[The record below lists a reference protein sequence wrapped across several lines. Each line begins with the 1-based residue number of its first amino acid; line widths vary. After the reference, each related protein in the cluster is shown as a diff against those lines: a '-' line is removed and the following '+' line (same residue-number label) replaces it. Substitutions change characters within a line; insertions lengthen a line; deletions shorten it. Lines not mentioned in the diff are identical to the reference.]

1 MCRRHERGSRYCASL
16 NANLRAQF
24 TPRLRRRCD
33 SRNIQYKMDL
43 YIFSVVLGAAGMA
56 AMAFLGFSSS
66 HGAAHH
72 GPDTSGHEMHGIAG
86 HGHSVDVAHGSP
98 HVSGHAHDAGHMH
111 LTAHAHAAPHS
122 HPVSWRSHLWTWL
135 SPRVLFNFLVG
146 FGATGL
152 IVERLV
158 GPVLALPIAVVGG
171 IAFEALAVGPIFKSL
186 FRFESQPAQT
196 LESALM
202 SEGRAV
208 TGFDAN
214 GNGLISVELGGE
226 VVQVLGTQLNEE
238 RKAGVRI
245 RAGDVVR
252 IEDVDDARNRCTV
265 SRIGLGETDSHDA
278 DRY

>member
-1 MCRRHERGSRYCASL
+1 
-16 NANLRAQF
+16 
-24 TPRLRRRCD
+24 
-33 SRNIQYKMDL
+33 MDL

-56 AMAFLGFSSS
+56 AMAFLGFASS
-66 HGAAHH
+66 HSAGHQAH
-72 GPDTSGHEMHGIAG
+72 DTSGHEMHGIGAP
-86 HGHSVDVAHGSP
+86 HGHAITPSHDIAHTHAGS
-98 HVSGHAHDAGHMH
+98 
-111 LTAHAHAAPHS
+111 HAHADGWKS
-122 HPVSWRSHLWTWL
+122 SVWSWL

-158 GPVLALPIAVVGG
+158 GPVLALPIAIVGG
-171 IAFEALAVGPIFKSL
+171 VLFEAFVVRPIFNSL

-214 GNGLISVELGGE
+214 GNGLISLELGGE

-238 RKAGVRI
+238 REAGVRI
-245 RAGDVVR
+245 RAGDIVR
-252 IEDVDDARNRCTV
+252 IEEVDSARNRCTV
-265 SRIGLGETDSHDA
+265 SRIGLGEADSHDA

>member
-1 MCRRHERGSRYCASL
+1 
-16 NANLRAQF
+16 
-24 TPRLRRRCD
+24 
-33 SRNIQYKMDL
+33 MDL
-43 YIFSVVLGAAGMA
+43 YTFSVVLGAAGMA
-56 AMAFLGFSSS
+56 AMAFLGFASS
-66 HGAAHH
+66 HSAGHQAH
-72 GPDTSGHEMHGIAG
+72 DTSGHEMHGIGAP
-86 HGHSVDVAHGSP
+86 HGHAITPSHDIAHT
-98 HVSGHAHDAGHMH
+98 HAGP
-111 LTAHAHAAPHS
+111 HAHADGWKS
-122 HPVSWRSHLWTWL
+122 SVWSWL

-158 GPVLALPIAVVGG
+158 GPVLALPIAIVGG
-171 IAFEALAVGPIFKSL
+171 VLFEAFVVRPIFNSL

-214 GNGLISVELGGE
+214 GNGLISLELGGE
-226 VVQVLGTQLNEE
+226 VVQVLGTQLSEE
-238 RKAGVRI
+238 REAGVRI
-245 RAGDVVR
+245 RAGDMVR
-252 IEDVDDARNRCTV
+252 IEEVDDTRNRCTV

>member
-1 MCRRHERGSRYCASL
+1 
-16 NANLRAQF
+16 
-24 TPRLRRRCD
+24 
-33 SRNIQYKMDL
+33 MDL
-43 YIFSVVLGAAGMA
+43 YVFGVVLGAAGMA
-56 AMAFLGFSSS
+56 AMAFLGFSSG

-72 GPDTSGHEMHGIAG
+72 GHDTSGHDVHGIGG
-86 HGHSVDVAHGSP
+86 HSHSVDVAHGSP

-111 LTAHAHAAPHS
+111 LTAHAAPHS
-122 HPVSWRSHLWTWL
+122 HPGGWRSHLWTWL

-158 GPVLALPIAVVGG
+158 APVLALPIAVVGG
-171 IAFEALAVGPIFKSL
+171 IAFEALVVGPIFNSL
-186 FRFESQPAQT
+186 FRFESRPAQT
-196 LESALM
+196 LGSALM

-208 TGFDAN
+208 TGFDVN
-214 GNGLISVELGGE
+214 GNGLISLELGGE

-245 RAGDVVR
+245 RAGDIVR

-265 SRIGLGETDSHDA
+265 SRIGLGETESHDA

>member
-1 MCRRHERGSRYCASL
+1 
-16 NANLRAQF
+16 
-24 TPRLRRRCD
+24 
-33 SRNIQYKMDL
+33 MDL

-56 AMAFLGFSSS
+56 AMAFLGFASS
-66 HGAAHH
+66 HSAGHQAH
-72 GPDTSGHEMHGIAG
+72 DTSGHEMHGIGAP
-86 HGHSVDVAHGSP
+86 HGHAITPSHDIAHTHAGS
-98 HVSGHAHDAGHMH
+98 
-111 LTAHAHAAPHS
+111 HAHADGWKS
-122 HPVSWRSHLWTWL
+122 SVWSWL

-158 GPVLALPIAVVGG
+158 GPILALPIAIVGG
-171 IAFEALAVGPIFKSL
+171 IAFEAFVVRPIFNSL

-196 LESALM
+196 LESGLM

-214 GNGLISVELGGE
+214 GNGLISLELGGE

-238 RKAGVRI
+238 REAGVRI
-245 RAGDVVR
+245 RAGDIVR
-252 IEDVDDARNRCTV
+252 IEEVDDTRNRCTV

>member
-1 MCRRHERGSRYCASL
+1 
-16 NANLRAQF
+16 
-24 TPRLRRRCD
+24 
-33 SRNIQYKMDL
+33 MDL

-66 HGAAHH
+66 HGGTHH
-72 GPDTSGHEMHGIAG
+72 GHDTSGHQMHGVG
-86 HGHSVDVAHGSP
+86 GHSHSVNVAHGIP
-98 HVSGHAHDAGHMH
+98 HVSGHAHDAARMH
-111 LTAHAHAAPHS
+111 LTAHTHAAPHS
-122 HPVSWRSHLWTWL
+122 HPSDWKSHLWTWL

-158 GPVLALPIAVVGG
+158 GPVLALPIAVGGG
-171 IAFEALAVGPIFKSL
+171 IVFEAFIVRPIFNSL
-186 FRFESQPAQT
+186 FKFESGPAQT

-214 GNGLISVELGGE
+214 GNGLISLELGGE
-226 VVQVLGTQLNEE
+226 VVQVLGIQLNAD
-238 RKAGVRI
+238 RAAGARI
-245 RAGDVVR
+245 RAGDIVR
-252 IEDVDDARNRCTV
+252 IEEVDSARNRCTV
-265 SRIGLGETDSHDA
+265 SRIGLGETESRDV